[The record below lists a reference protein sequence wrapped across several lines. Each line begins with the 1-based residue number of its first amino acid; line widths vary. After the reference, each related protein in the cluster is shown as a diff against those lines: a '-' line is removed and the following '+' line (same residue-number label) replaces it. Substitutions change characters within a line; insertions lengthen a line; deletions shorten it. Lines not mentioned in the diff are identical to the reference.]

1 MKKVIERSSIRDMAE
16 KWPSTI
22 IARKKVGEFTGG
34 AIDPRTMAN
43 LDSLGEGIRDRFR
56 LGKTIVYP
64 VQSLIEFLEARSN
77 NL

>member
-22 IARKKVGEFTGG
+22 IAREKVGEFTGG
-34 AIDPRTMAN
+34 TINPGTMAN
-43 LDSLGEGIRDRFR
+43 LDSLGKGIEDRFR
-56 LGKTIVYP
+56 IGRKIVYP
-64 VQSLIEFLEARSN
+64 LQSFIEFLEARSN